1 MNEAAFIID
10 DDEADRD
17 SLVFLLRTEGI
28 TSRAFPSA
36 RAFLDQLHP
45 HQTGCIITDMRM
57 PGMDGLAFIEA
68 LAEIGCDMPIIAVTG
83 HGDVPLAVR
92 TLKAGVTD
100 FIQKPFDTDTLV
112 DAVRSG
118 LELAQARRANTDL
131 RAMINQRRKTLTERE
146 RQVLGLLVDGLSN
159 KEMSAELGISSRT
172 VEIFRANVMSKMR
185 AESLSELIRMALLT
199 GDTPP
204 PSRRSLAS

>member
-1 MNEAAFIID
+1 
-10 DDEADRD
+10 
-17 SLVFLLRTEGI
+17 
-28 TSRAFPSA
+28 
-36 RAFLDQLHP
+36 
-45 HQTGCIITDMRM
+45 M